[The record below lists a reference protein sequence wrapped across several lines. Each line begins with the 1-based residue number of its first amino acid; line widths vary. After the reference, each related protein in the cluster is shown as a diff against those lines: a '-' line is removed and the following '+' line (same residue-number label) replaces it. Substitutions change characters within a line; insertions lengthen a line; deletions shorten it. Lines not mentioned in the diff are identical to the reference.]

1 MQTLKLLPAA
11 LLLLVPT
18 FASAQSESEDA
29 SAFDHALAPVQS
41 AFELGVAAG
50 YNQGGGKLG
59 GGMGDLQ
66 DLASAGGNVEIDV
79 GARIIPNLSVGLY
92 GTLSQSAKGDSVNT
106 STDIYGASAG
116 IQATWHFRPAT
127 SVDPF
132 VNLGTG
138 WRAMWLNPSSG
149 KVTSL
154 QGLQLARLQVGV
166 DYRLSQDI
174 AIAPI
179 IGGALDMFVS
189 QDSPMT
195 SDYTEIQNKKVN
207 FTGFAGIA
215 GRFDLGGKR

>member
-1 MQTLKLLPAA
+1 MKALKLIPVLS
-11 LLLLVPT
+11 LLAPT
-18 FASAQSESEDA
+18 VAFAQPDDRDA
-29 SAFDHALAPVQS
+29 TNGFDHAVAPVQD
-41 AFELGVAAG
+41 ALELGVGTG
-50 YNQGGGKLG
+50 YSQGAGKLG
-59 GGMGDLQ
+59 GGANSLEDV
-66 DLASAGGNVEIDV
+66 ASAGGAVEIDA

-92 GTLSQSAKGDSVNT
+92 GTFSQFAKGDQLPSA
-106 STDIYGASAG
+106 TDVYGASAG
-116 IQATWHFRPAT
+116 VQAAWHFRPSA

-138 WRAMWLNPSSG
+138 WRGLWLNPTSG

-154 QGLQLARLQVGV
+154 QGVELARLQVGV
-166 DYRLSQDI
+166 DYRVTPDV

-179 IGGALDMFVS
+179 IGGSLDMFVS

-195 SDYTEIQNKKVN
+195 SDYTEIQTKKVN